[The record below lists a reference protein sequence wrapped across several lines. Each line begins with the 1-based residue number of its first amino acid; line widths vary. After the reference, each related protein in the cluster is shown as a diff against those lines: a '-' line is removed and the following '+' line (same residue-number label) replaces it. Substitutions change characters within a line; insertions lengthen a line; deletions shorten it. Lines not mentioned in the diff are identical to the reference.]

1 MSFSLQVWV
10 LACSLHVW
18 AMSHLSSSTSVND
31 LMGSYIIFNDLTC
44 LPLQVWV
51 LRQLILSTVIDC
63 DSCCC
68 LPLVL
73 SYCRC
78 LIINYIFYL
87 SDIYYLL
94 MFARPSTL
102 LVICRCSV
110 IINDPLNLPWLL
122 MGCCRTCLKS
132 FIVEPHPKKD
142 VSVGLEPSKIT
153 TTPF

>member
-1 MSFSLQVWV
+1 MLWIMNHLSSSVSADDLMGFIMSFSLQVWV

-51 LRQLILSTVIDC
+51 LRQLILSTVMDC

-78 LIINYIFYL
+78 LIINYMFYL
-87 SDIYYLL
+87 SAIYHLL
-94 MFARPSTL
+94 MFAALTLL
-102 LVICRCSV
+102 LVICRCSL
-110 IINDPLNLPWLL
+110 IIYYPINLFLS
-122 MGCCRTCLKS
+122 CRIYL
-132 FIVEPHPKKD
+132 
-142 VSVGLEPSKIT
+142 SKHS
-153 TTPF
+153 